1 MFPLMVREIPVNK
14 TKRCYTG
21 ILVEFI
27 YSTQPHH
34 LRAPCKQRLSVFVT
48 RETLCIIRI
57 RSLLSMRCMLLGYSF
72 ESRPNSRAL
81 ASGGSVMTTGLS
93 INRGSHPGKLV
104 WRERRRLTSPEVW
117 AAVTSKVWRCPFLLL
132 SQEDKRR
139 FYSQAVLSPVNMLGC
154 LCYFLKLWRPSN
166 LAFQQKQKAMQL
178 GGASI
183 KKTISSYFFD
193 FYECFQFF

>member
-81 ASGGSVMTTGLS
+81 YTTALYYYTGLSSVMTTGLS
-93 INRGSHPGKLV
+93 INRGSHPENIV
-104 WRERRRLTSPEVW
+104 WRERRRLTRPAVW
-117 AAVTSKVWRCPFLLL
+117 AAATPKVWRNLFLLL
-132 SQEDKRR
+132 TQEDNRKLC
-139 FYSQAVLSPVNMLGC
+139 SQGALSLDLQILLFSKN
-154 LCYFLKLWRPSN
+154 K
-166 LAFQQKQKAMQL
+166 KQC
-178 GGASI
+178 S
-183 KKTISSYFFD
+183 
-193 FYECFQFF
+193 